1 MRQSRASVD
10 GSIRSLSD
18 DLPVGFSVEVEP
30 HREVVYV
37 CPIGEVDLST
47 VDAVRARL
55 EDMMAA
61 GFDRVVLDLRR
72 TTFLDSTGLLLVL
85 DAHSAAAAAQTEF
98 AIIAGPPCVQRTF
111 EVAGLNG
118 RVPFIEPGSQSA
130 AAPRA

>member
-1 MRQSRASVD
+1 MASRVEATPHSPRND
-10 GSIRSLSD
+10 SD
-18 DLPVGFSVEVEP
+18 PAEFHRPAHLVGLREFDDHAVAGAQITRAARD
-30 HREVVYV
+30 HRR
-37 CPIGEVDLST
+37 IGQE
-47 VDAVRARL
+47 
-55 EDMMAA
+55 
-61 GFDRVVLDLRR
+61 DLRR